1 MGNKRIYLGRETSK
15 YAKIAGGAIITI
27 TSLFLVLMVMGFE
40 ITGTDDICLGTLDDP
55 CVSYG
60 KICNLGPDNYDIYN
74 PDEVKLDFSPTIEN
88 YWIFFKDGRVKK
100 EFLYD
105 IEVNH
110 STKGWRYENFTD
122 ATKPR
127 SDRIYVH
134 RFAKYSCQEYMLV
147 GLKENPDDVI
157 KWGVGVGKEYLDP
170 FWYGENESVTDI
182 LISNNLAI
190 ELGSRVNISANI
202 TGVSG
207 EVCVD
212 VNDYRYG
219 DNYACGTPT
228 ANFLFNISSF
238 RTDEFN
244 DSSTTKTFSN
254 CQEIQL
260 DYNHI
265 LDDTYFSEG
274 TTLDGTEETIGI
286 SNQADLMVP
295 FIKFNVSDIYG
306 YDIDN
311 ATLCVNFG
319 EALSLGDVDIW
330 YVADQTWDEG
340 EIDLMCGDGEACS
353 DLWDMMSLNTT
364 ASFTT
369 TDGWLCMS
377 DLQSYVQLAANAEG
391 NVSWA
396 LNYTG
401 GSAITKYF
409 CSKENTGFPTL
420 KPYLNISYC
429 GEFNETFY
437 VDSHQYAEVENLS
450 LNVSGTYKGA
460 APTIKI
466 YVNGTLSN
474 DLGIVVDGTK
484 TLTTMSDTS
493 SSKDLLYDVA
503 ETQTFYVK
511 LPKVASVTS
520 ATFNLTGDNDLI
532 GNNIEM
538 GYTREWFTAYESL
551 PYGSFEDFYN
561 NGTVLWISGLSVS
574 NKGGSQYYLNGTYIG
589 TYGST
594 TMDASEHGITSNGSD
609 FWVSNLQ
616 TDNISRYDS
625 SYNFIETWESVNTST
640 SGPYALVNNGTSI
653 WVLAAPNQDW
663 EGNDGIVSRYDL
675 SGNLEDSWTFTMSAC
690 CGSTMSL
697 YEDYLWIGSGEWND
711 AGYWRYKTDGTYDN
725 RHIEFNQGED
735 GTLTN
740 DGEYFYL
747 GNTYTDKIYKYYLE
761 SYPNNLTIE
770 VGVVDGIKEWNNT
783 GEMNGVN
790 TTTNLNTSIN
800 TFLETCTADDNGYCM
815 VPIYVISVTPGIITI
830 DNLNIQYTHN
840 PNPVTLDID
849 LINTF
854 LENSDGFTEIPIT
867 IESSSGE
874 VTVNDLR
881 FDYLGGNHTT
891 KITVSGTLTNNTEKE
906 YACSPTYITDCA
918 NAFDE
923 NANTYAMT
931 NTYGHDTW
939 LWENFTLVSGIITG
953 ANVTVKYRALADKP
967 SNLSCWNTTHWVN
980 VGQFDPDY
988 VTHTTSFE
996 LDSTCIKEPI
1006 EMKYDWTKGTRTYDM
1021 SIFYESWIIYTLE
1034 ENISIYN
1041 FYSDWDYE
1049 FPTYVNY
1056 LEFIPSFPTSSN
1068 VTPYGQ
1074 TSSIP
1079 IFNITTYNY
1088 GGLMNLSV
1096 KINESSDCIDL
1107 WISNSSSKS
1116 DGFELVSVG
1125 NVFENAE
1132 IRSGTD
1138 TLSSS
1143 SIIDGSQFT
1152 IGTEGKAEDYNINT
1166 TPFQIYAAQD
1176 SIGALPPGTIT
1187 INIYL
1192 ADVDGKPTGG
1202 VLSTGTRDGEEFLE
1216 WNNMQWENFNMSSYN
1231 LSEGVMYAFTV
1242 SMNGSRLYVGYT
1254 NPSEYSGDK
1263 GQLWSTDGGVSY
1275 GVYSDFE
1282 CMFRLGNE
1290 NLGPASPWQE
1300 LFTNLEY
1307 LNNSGLWLWADY
1319 NCDSTNWNWWDPNIL
1334 FRGCCEDCVCLEDT

>member
-1 MGNKRIYLGRETSK
+1 MAKRVYTETVKSWGKGLGIS
-15 YAKIAGGAIITI
+15 GV
-27 TSLFLVLMVMGFE
+27 SLFGLIFMYLIAIGSISNVTYSGDVVCAGTIEDPCYAYINFTAEEDIFIYPTNYDPWGRDTLFNFDPNVKSWSLERSWGTGWRN
-40 ITGTDDICLGTLDDP
+40 IPINITCTGTWCGAKDNTGCAYSMAFRKDRDYQIRIVAYKNYPTDTL
-55 CVSYG
+55 
-60 KICNLGPDNYDIYN
+60 
-74 PDEVKLDFSPTIEN
+74 
-88 YWIFFKDGRVKK
+88 
-100 EFLYD
+100 
-105 IEVNH
+105 
-110 STKGWRYENFTD
+110 
-122 ATKPR
+122 
-127 SDRIYVH
+127 
-134 RFAKYSCQEYMLV
+134 
-147 GLKENPDDVI
+147 
-157 KWGVGVGKEYLDP
+157 KWGAFSGVDEIDP
-170 FWYGENESVTDI
+170 FWYGINTTTTNSFSSI
-182 LISNNLAI
+182 NL
-190 ELGSRVNISANI
+190 ELGSQVNISANL
-202 TGVSG
+202 TGVTG

-212 VNDYRYG
+212 IDHPEYG
-219 DNYACGTPT
+219 DNYDCGTPT

-311 ATLCVNFG
+311 ATLCVNLG

-401 GSAITKYF
+401 GSAIIKYF
-409 CSKENTGFPTL
+409 LSKENTGFPTL
-420 KPYLNISYC
+420 KTYLNISYC

-450 LNVSGTYKGA
+450 LNVSGTYKGT

-474 DLGIVVDGTK
+474 DLGIVVDGTE

-640 SGPYALVNNGTSI
+640 SGPYSLVNNGTSI

-770 VGVVDGIKEWNNT
+770 VGVVDGIKEWNMT
-783 GEMNGVN
+783 GDLSQN
-790 TTTNLNTSIN
+790 TTTNLNTSIM
-800 TFLETCTADDNGYCM
+800 TYLATCTADSSGVCT
-815 VPIYVISVTPGIITI
+815 VPIHISSLTAGIITI
-830 DNLNIQYTHN
+830 DDLNIQYTHN

-849 LINTF
+849 LIKTF
-854 LENSDGFTEIPIT
+854 LAASDGFTKIPIT
-867 IESSSGE
+867 IKSSSGE

-881 FDYLGGNHTT
+881 YDYKGGNETT
-891 KITVSGTLTNNTEKE
+891 LITVSGTITNNTEKE

-980 VGQFDPDY
+980 VGQFDPDD

-1021 SIFYESWIIYTLE
+1021 GIFYESWIIYTLE

-1041 FYSDWDYE
+1041 FYSDFEKNLPYTWTDKI
-1049 FPTYVNY
+1049 F
-1056 LEFIPSFPTSSN
+1056 FIPETNNSKN
-1068 VTPYGQ
+1068 ITPFGQ
-1074 TSSIP
+1074 TSTIP
-1079 IFNITTYNY
+1079 IYNITTTNY
-1088 GGLMNLSV
+1088 GGNMNLSV
-1096 KINESSDCIDL
+1096 KINESFDCLDL
-1107 WISNSSSKS
+1107 WISNSNNKT
-1116 DGFELVSVG
+1116 DGFKLVSVG

-1166 TPFQIYAAQD
+1166 APFQIYAAQD
-1176 SIGALPPGTIT
+1176 SMGALPPGTIT

-1216 WNNMQWENFNMSSYN
+1216 YNNMQWENFNMSSYN

-1242 SMNGSRLYVGYT
+1242 RMNGSRLYVGYT

-1263 GQLWSTDGGVSY
+1263 GQLWSNDGGSSY
-1275 GVYSDFE
+1275 DVYSDFE
-1282 CMFRLGNE
+1282 CMFRLGDE
-1290 NLGPASPWQE
+1290 SIGPADPWQE

-1307 LNNSGLWLWADY
+1307 LNNSQAWMWADFD
-1319 NCDSTNWNWWDPNIL
+1319 NCDVSDQKVLQPNVLIESY
-1334 FRGCCEDCVCLEDT
+1334 CVDCVWG